1 MNLYRDLSWLPR
13 PPADFLAQCRG
24 IPGAHEA
31 AGLNL
36 PSIAR
41 YAMNEL
47 QLSQLAATLEACR
60 KKNADLRPLVPRRLG
75 ILSSSTSDLAIPAIA
90 ASALRHGINLECVTP
105 GYGMV
110 MQGALSP
117 ESEFLRSKPDAV
129 LVAIDYRS
137 LPLRSEIGNQTE
149 ADNVVRAALEYF
161 GTIRAA
167 LRRNGVSLCI
177 VQTIPPPP
185 ERLFGNLDRAVAG
198 TVTNLLD
205 RINRGIAE
213 TVSSTGDIVFDV
225 AGLAESVG
233 LAEWHSLAAWNVAKL
248 PLSNVYLPLYGDH
261 VARILAASL
270 GKSRRLLV
278 LDLDNTIW
286 GGVIGDDGIDG
297 IQCSE
302 GNPQGE
308 AFRSVQQYALELRGR
323 GVLLAVSSKNTDEV
337 ARRPF
342 REHPEMLLKEEH
354 ISVFQANWNDK
365 ATNIKAIAQELSLGL
380 DSVVLLDDDVNER
393 HLVRRFLPEVAV
405 PELPSDPARY
415 ARTLSAAGYFESIAF
430 SGEDAQ
436 RSRHYRENARRI
448 ELRKG
453 ALDLGSYLQSLRMEL
468 TFQPFDATGRKR
480 ITQLINKSNQYNLT
494 TKRYTEAEILAIEQD
509 PLRFTLQARLADAVG
524 DSGMISAVIC
534 EAKDKSTWLVD
545 TWLMSCR
552 VLGRRVEWMV
562 LREILDHARSRG
574 IERLI
579 GVYTPTARNNLA
591 EDHYRKLGF
600 SRMTANENGASMWAL
615 DVATAAIP
623 AAPISVRRI
632 GFKIE
637 SGQ

>member
-1 MNLYRDLSWLPR
+1 
-13 PPADFLAQCRG
+13 
-24 IPGAHEA
+24 
-31 AGLNL
+31 
-36 PSIAR
+36 
-41 YAMNEL
+41 MNEL

-205 RINRGIAE
+205 RINSGIAE

-297 IQCSE
+297 IQVLRRESAGRGLSLC
-302 GNPQGE
+302 
-308 AFRSVQQYALELRGR
+308 AAVALELRGR
-323 GVLLAVSSKNTDEV
+323 GVLLAPSRQKT
-337 ARRPF
+337 RTR
-342 REHPEMLLKEEH
+342 
-354 ISVFQANWNDK
+354 
-365 ATNIKAIAQELSLGL
+365 
-380 DSVVLLDDDVNER
+380 
-393 HLVRRFLPEVAV
+393 LPAV
-405 PELPSDPARY
+405 P
-415 ARTLSAAGYFESIAF
+415 F
-430 SGEDAQ
+430 
-436 RSRHYRENARRI
+436 
-448 ELRKG
+448 
-453 ALDLGSYLQSLRMEL
+453 
-468 TFQPFDATGRKR
+468 
-480 ITQLINKSNQYNLT
+480 
-494 TKRYTEAEILAIEQD
+494 
-509 PLRFTLQARLADAVG
+509 
-524 DSGMISAVIC
+524 
-534 EAKDKSTWLVD
+534 
-545 TWLMSCR
+545 
-552 VLGRRVEWMV
+552 
-562 LREILDHARSRG
+562 
-574 IERLI
+574 
-579 GVYTPTARNNLA
+579 
-591 EDHYRKLGF
+591 
-600 SRMTANENGASMWAL
+600 AN
-615 DVATAAIP
+615 IP
-623 AAPISVRRI
+623 RCS
-632 GFKIE
+632 
-637 SGQ
+637 

>member
-36 PSIAR
+36 QSIAR

-213 TVSSTGDIVFDV
+213 TVSSTGD
-225 AGLAESVG
+225 
-233 LAEWHSLAAWNVAKL
+233 
-248 PLSNVYLPLYGDH
+248 
-261 VARILAASL
+261 
-270 GKSRRLLV
+270 
-278 LDLDNTIW
+278 
-286 GGVIGDDGIDG
+286 
-297 IQCSE
+297 
-302 GNPQGE
+302 
-308 AFRSVQQYALELRGR
+308 
-323 GVLLAVSSKNTDEV
+323 
-337 ARRPF
+337 
-342 REHPEMLLKEEH
+342 
-354 ISVFQANWNDK
+354 
-365 ATNIKAIAQELSLGL
+365 
-380 DSVVLLDDDVNER
+380 
-393 HLVRRFLPEVAV
+393 
-405 PELPSDPARY
+405 
-415 ARTLSAAGYFESIAF
+415 
-430 SGEDAQ
+430 
-436 RSRHYRENARRI
+436 
-448 ELRKG
+448 
-453 ALDLGSYLQSLRMEL
+453 
-468 TFQPFDATGRKR
+468 
-480 ITQLINKSNQYNLT
+480 
-494 TKRYTEAEILAIEQD
+494 
-509 PLRFTLQARLADAVG
+509 
-524 DSGMISAVIC
+524 
-534 EAKDKSTWLVD
+534 
-545 TWLMSCR
+545 
-552 VLGRRVEWMV
+552 
-562 LREILDHARSRG
+562 
-574 IERLI
+574 
-579 GVYTPTARNNLA
+579 
-591 EDHYRKLGF
+591 
-600 SRMTANENGASMWAL
+600 
-615 DVATAAIP
+615 
-623 AAPISVRRI
+623 
-632 GFKIE
+632 
-637 SGQ
+637 